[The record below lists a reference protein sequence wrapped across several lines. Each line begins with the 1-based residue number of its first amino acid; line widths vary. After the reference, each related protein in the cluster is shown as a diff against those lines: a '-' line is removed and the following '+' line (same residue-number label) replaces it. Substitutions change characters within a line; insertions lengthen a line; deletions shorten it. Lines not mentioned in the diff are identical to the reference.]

1 LTATTTASLLDEYL
15 TWCLSRPGK
24 SHYLEI
30 GGHRTH
36 YLEWEGPRDAP
47 TLVLVHG
54 FMGHAHWWDF
64 VAPALADNYR
74 VVALDLSGMGD
85 SGYRREYSMDMY
97 VEEIA
102 SVIRNTGTQS
112 VYLIGHSYG
121 GRCSILTAHVYPELL
136 RRLIVVDSHV
146 SFPDPNRPRHFNRE
160 PGREKKRY
168 ASLDAAKTR
177 FRLVPDEGGTHAS
190 ILDHIATH
198 SIKQDGDAFVWK
210 FDTAV
215 TNSGP
220 KPVVSDANAIPLLKV
235 AMDYVCGQHSKV
247 APPEHAAKVA
257 AAIVVGRAPI
267 VIPAGFHHLPIG
279 QPLALVSALR
289 ALLA

>member
-1 LTATTTASLLDEYL
+1 
-15 TWCLSRPGK
+15 
-24 SHYLEI
+24 
-30 GGHRTH
+30 
-36 YLEWEGPRDAP
+36 
-47 TLVLVHG
+47 
-54 FMGHAHWWDF
+54 M
-64 VAPALADNYR
+64 
-74 VVALDLSGMGD
+74 DL
-85 SGYRREYSMDMY
+85 YAK
-97 VEEIA
+97 EIA
-102 SVIRNTGTQS
+102 GVIRGTSAQP

-121 GRCSILTAHVYPELL
+121 GRCSILTAFAHPELL

-146 SFPDPNRPRHFNRE
+146 SFPDPNRQRLFNRE

-168 ASLDAAKTR
+168 VSLDAAKAR
-177 FRLVPDEGGTHAS
+177 FRLVPDESGTPRA
-190 ILDHIATH
+190 IFDHIATH

-220 KPVVSDANAIPLLKV
+220 KPIVSDANAIPQLKV

-257 AAIVVGRAPI
+257 AAIVAGRAPI

-279 QPLALVSALR
+279 QPLALVSVLR

>member
-1 LTATTTASLLDEYL
+1 MTATSLLDEYL
-15 TWCLSRPGK
+15 TWCLSRPGI
-24 SHYLEI
+24 SQYLDI
-30 GGHRTH
+30 DGHRAH
-36 YLEWEGPRDAP
+36 YLEWAGPRDAP

-74 VVALDLSGMGD
+74 VIALDLSGMGD
-85 SGYRREYSMDMY
+85 SGRRSEYSLDSY
-97 VEEIA
+97 VGEIA
-102 SVIRNTGTQS
+102 SVIRGTSTQP

-121 GRCSILTAHVYPELL
+121 GRCSILTAFSHPELL

-146 SFPDPNRPRHFNRE
+146 SFPDPNRERLFNRE

-168 ASLDAAKTR
+168 ASLDAAKAR
-177 FRLVPDEGGTHAS
+177 FRLVPDEDGTHPT
-190 ILDHIATH
+190 ILEHIATH
-198 SIKQDGDAFVWK
+198 SVKQEGDAFVWK

-220 KPVVSDANAIPLLKV
+220 KPVVSDANAIPQLKV

-247 APPEHAAKVA
+247 VPPEHAAKVA
-257 AAIVVGRAPI
+257 EAITVGRAPI

-279 QPLALVSALR
+279 QPLALVSVLR